1 MFTLFFKNHRK
12 SFTPYFVISF
22 HPINKKHLK
31 ICPILFF
38 ERTPHTMGNHKHTTT
53 P

>member
-22 HPINKKHLK
+22 HPINIKTPESLPH
-31 ICPILFF
+31 PIY
-38 ERTPHTMGNHKHTTT
+38 
-53 P
+53 